1 MKQDKENTMQRIAK
15 MTVKK
20 SLAGI
25 SYAIFLTL
33 MLCLAPAWAD
43 SLENLRASGAIGE
56 SIDGFVVAREP
67 GAQAEAAAINAKR
80 RAIYQEK
87 AAAQGIDIA
96 QVGKVYAAEIV
107 RKVPPGTWIQVN
119 GQWIK
124 K

>member
-1 MKQDKENTMQRIAK
+1 MQRIAK

-20 SLAGI
+20 SLTGI

-33 MLCLAPAWAD
+33 TLCLAPAWAD
-43 SLENLRASGAIGE
+43 SIENLRASGAIGE
-56 SIDGFVVAREP
+56 SVDGYVIAREP
-67 GAQAEAAAINAKR
+67 GAQAEADAINAKR
-80 RAIYQEK
+80 KAIYQEK
-87 AAAQGIDIA
+87 AAAQGIDIE